1 MTKLPKTFLGVMKVS
16 AANRARP
23 GRLLSLLLIL
33 TIATLSWT
41 FWPGTTQEAR
51 LGLDLRGGTQVILT
65 PELAPGAEGTLT
77 EDQINQTVE
86 IIRQRVNGFGV
97 AEAEVTVQGSGANAA
112 IVVTVPGVNPEGITN
127 LLKQTARL
135 DFRAVLAAGTGI
147 DVTTPSASP
156 GASASPTPLPQP
168 TELPIQAATADELF
182 DQYLS
187 LNCLSPGLLQG
198 GRADDPT
205 KYMLTCSKEGF
216 EKFVLAP
223 AFITGDQVADSQAT
237 LPQQGAGG
245 WMVTLDFDSAGATK
259 LSEASNSLS
268 RLPSP
273 QNRFGIVLDGLVV
286 SAPFF
291 SEPILG
297 GKAQIE
303 GSFKAEEAQ
312 QLSQVLRYG
321 ALPVTLNIAESTSIS
336 PTLGQDQLS
345 AGLLAGAIG
354 LGLVVL
360 YLIIYYRAL
369 GFVAVF
375 SLIVAAAFLWLYIVA
390 LGRTIGFTL
399 TLAGIAGAIVA
410 IGITADSF
418 VVYFERIRDEIRDGK
433 SLRVA
438 TELAWVRARRTLLA
452 ADFVSLLAA
461 FVLYSLSVGSVRGF
475 AFTLGLTTLI
485 DVFVAFWFTHPLVTY
500 FGKSKWAE
508 TGGILTGV
516 SRKRLTSGS
525 AILSWS
531 DK

>member
-1 MTKLPKTFLGVMKVS
+1 VS

-23 GRLLSLLLIL
+23 GRLLILITL
-33 TIATLSWT
+33 VLGATIMWA
-41 FWPGTTQEAR
+41 FWPGASHEAR

-65 PELAPGAEGTLT
+65 PELAPGTEGVLT
-77 EDQINQTVE
+77 QDQINQTVE

-135 DFRAVLAAGTGI
+135 DFRAVLAAGNGI
-147 DVTTPSASP
+147 EIAVPSASP
-156 GASASPTPLPQP
+156 SASPSVSPKAVVQP
-168 TELPIQAATADELF
+168 TELPIQAATSDELYE
-182 DQYLS
+182 QYLS
-187 LNCLSPGLLQG
+187 LNCFTPGLLQG

-205 KYMLTCSKEGF
+205 KYMLTCSKDGF

-223 AFITGDQVADSQAT
+223 AFITGDQVSDSQAS

-245 WMVTLDFDSAGATK
+245 WMVTLDFDSQGATK
-259 LSEASNSLS
+259 LSEASINLS
-268 RLPSP
+268 KLPSP

-303 GSFKAEEAQ
+303 GSFKAEEAK

-354 LGLVVL
+354 LILVVI
-360 YLIIYYRAL
+360 YLLIYYRAL

-375 SLIVAAAFLWLYIVA
+375 SLIVAAGFLWLLIIA
-390 LGRTIGFTL
+390 LGRSIGFTL

-461 FVLYSLSVGSVRGF
+461 VVLYALSVGSVRGF
-475 AFTLGLTTLI
+475 AFTLGLTTVI
-485 DVFVAFWFTHPLVTY
+485 DVLVAFWFTHPLVTY
-500 FGKSKWAE
+500 FGKSSWAE
-508 TGGILTGV
+508 SGGILTGV
-516 SRKRLTSGS
+516 SRKRLIAGS
-525 AILSWS
+525 TILNGS

>member
-1 MTKLPKTFLGVMKVS
+1 VS

-23 GRLLSLLLIL
+23 GRLLILITL
-33 TIATLSWT
+33 VLGATILWA
-41 FWPGTTQEAR
+41 FWPGASHEAR

-65 PELAPGAEGTLT
+65 PELAPGTEGVLT
-77 EDQINQTVE
+77 QDQINQTVE

-135 DFRAVLAAGTGI
+135 DFRAVLAAGNGI
-147 DVTTPSASP
+147 EIAVPSASP
-156 GASASPTPLPQP
+156 SASPSVSPKAVAQP
-168 TELPIQAATADELF
+168 TELPIQAATSDELYE
-182 DQYLS
+182 QYLS
-187 LNCLSPGLLQG
+187 LNCFTPGLLQG

-205 KYMLTCSKEGF
+205 KYMLTCSKDGF

-223 AFITGDQVADSQAT
+223 AFITGDQVSDSQAS

-245 WMVTLDFDSAGATK
+245 WMVTLDFDSQGATK
-259 LSEASNSLS
+259 LSEASINLS
-268 RLPSP
+268 KLPSP

-303 GSFKAEEAQ
+303 GSFKAEEAK

-354 LGLVVL
+354 LILVVI
-360 YLIIYYRAL
+360 YLLIYYRAL

-375 SLIVAAAFLWLYIVA
+375 SLIVAAGFLWLLIIA
-390 LGRTIGFTL
+390 LGRSIGFTL

-461 FVLYSLSVGSVRGF
+461 VVLYALSVGSVRGF
-475 AFTLGLTTLI
+475 AFTLGLTTVI
-485 DVFVAFWFTHPLVTY
+485 DVLVAFWFTHPLVTY
-500 FGKSKWAE
+500 FGKSSWAE
-508 TGGILTGV
+508 SGGILTGV
-516 SRKRLTSGS
+516 SRKRLIAGS
-525 AILSWS
+525 TILNGS

>member
-1 MTKLPKTFLGVMKVS
+1 MS

-23 GRLLSLLLIL
+23 GRLLILITL
-33 TIATLSWT
+33 VLGATILWA
-41 FWPGTTQEAR
+41 FWPGASHEAR

-65 PELAPGAEGTLT
+65 PELAPGTEGVLT
-77 EDQINQTVE
+77 QDQINQTVE

-135 DFRAVLAAGTGI
+135 DFRAVLAAGNGVEI
-147 DVTTPSASP
+147 AVPSASP
-156 GASASPTPLPQP
+156 SASPSVSPKAVVQP
-168 TELPIQAATADELF
+168 TELPIQAATSDELYE
-182 DQYLS
+182 QYLS
-187 LNCLSPGLLQG
+187 LNCFTPGLLQG

-205 KYMLTCSKEGF
+205 KYMLTCSKDGF

-223 AFITGDQVADSQAT
+223 AFITGDQVSDSQAS

-245 WMVTLDFDSAGATK
+245 WMVTLDFDSQGATK
-259 LSEASNSLS
+259 LSEASITLS
-268 RLPSP
+268 KLPSP

-303 GSFKAEEAQ
+303 GSFKAEEAK

-354 LGLVVL
+354 LILVVI
-360 YLIIYYRAL
+360 YLLIYYRAL

-375 SLIVAAAFLWLYIVA
+375 SLIVAAGFLWLLIIA
-390 LGRTIGFTL
+390 LGRSIGFTL

-461 FVLYSLSVGSVRGF
+461 VVLYALSVGSVRGF
-475 AFTLGLTTLI
+475 AFTLGLTTVI
-485 DVFVAFWFTHPLVTY
+485 DVLVAFWFTHPLVTY
-500 FGKSKWAE
+500 FGKSSWAE
-508 TGGILTGV
+508 SGGILTGV
-516 SRKRLTSGS
+516 SRKRLIAGS
-525 AILSWS
+525 TILNGS

>member
-1 MTKLPKTFLGVMKVS
+1 MS
-16 AANRARP
+16 AANRSRP
-23 GRLLSLLLIL
+23 GRSLILLIIVLAL
-33 TIATLSWT
+33 TSFWA
-41 FWPGTTQEAR
+41 FWPGASHQAR

-65 PELAPGAEGTLT
+65 PELAPGTEGVLT
-77 EDQINQTVE
+77 QDQINQTVE

-97 AEAEVTVQGSGANAA
+97 AEAEVTVQGSGANSA

-147 DVTTPSASP
+147 EIPSPSSSPSASATATAAP
-156 GASASPTPLPQP
+156 VAQP
-168 TELPIQAATADELF
+168 KELPIQAATSEELY

-187 LNCLSPGLLQG
+187 LNCLTPGLLQG
-198 GRADDPT
+198 GRADDPS
-205 KYMLTCSKEGF
+205 KFMLTCSKDGF

-223 AFITGDQVADSQAT
+223 AFITGDQVSDSQAT

-245 WMVTLDFDSAGATK
+245 WMVTLDFDSQGASK
-259 LSEASNSLS
+259 LSEASIALS
-268 RLPSP
+268 KLPSP

-303 GSFKAEEAQ
+303 GSFKAEEAK

-336 PTLGQDQLS
+336 PTLGKDQLS

-354 LGLVVL
+354 LILVVI
-360 YLIIYYRAL
+360 YLLIYYRAL

-375 SLIVAAAFLWLYIVA
+375 SLVLAALFTWLFIIG

-433 SLRVA
+433 TLRVA
-438 TELAWVRARRTLLA
+438 TELGWTRARRTLLA

-461 FVLYSLSVGSVRGF
+461 IVLYALSVGSVRGF
-475 AFTLGLTTLI
+475 AFTLGLTTVI
-485 DVFVAFWFTHPLVTY
+485 DVLVAFWFTHPLVTY

-508 TGGILTGV
+508 NGGILTGV
-516 SRKRLTSGS
+516 SRKRLTAGS
-525 AILSWS
+525 SILIESE
-531 DK
+531 KK

>member
-1 MTKLPKTFLGVMKVS
+1 VS

-23 GRLLSLLLIL
+23 ARLLVLFLIVAA
-33 TIATLSWT
+33 ATTMWT
-41 FWPGTTQEAR
+41 YWPGQSTEAR

-77 EDQINQTVE
+77 QDQINQTVE

-97 AEAEVTVQGSGANAA
+97 AEAEVTVQGSGTNSA

-135 DFRAVLAAGTGI
+135 DFRAVLAAGTGLEFPAP
-147 DVTTPSASP
+147 TPSPSGTESP
-156 GASASPTPLPQP
+156 SPQP
-168 TELPIQAATADELF
+168 TPAPQPSQLPVQAATSEEIF

-187 LNCLSPGLLQG
+187 LNCLTPGLLQG
-198 GRADDPT
+198 GRSDDPT
-205 KYMLTCSKEGF
+205 KYMVTCSKDGF
-216 EKFVLAP
+216 EKFLLAP
-223 AFITGDQVADSQAT
+223 AFITGDQVSDSQAT

-245 WMVTLDFDSAGATK
+245 WMVTLDFDSLGATK
-259 LSEASNSLS
+259 LSEASIALS
-268 RLPSP
+268 KLPSP

-303 GSFKAEEAQ
+303 GSFRADEAK

-321 ALPVTLNIAESTSIS
+321 ALPVTLTIAESTSIS

-345 AGLLAGAIG
+345 AGILAGLIG

-360 YLIIYYRAL
+360 YLMLYYRAL
-369 GFVAVF
+369 GTVAVLSLVVAAGF
-375 SLIVAAAFLWLYIVA
+375 TWLLIVS

-433 SLRVA
+433 TIRVA

-461 FVLYSLSVGSVRGF
+461 IVLYALSVGSVRGF

-485 DVFVAFWFTHPLVTY
+485 DVLVAFWFTHPLVTY
-500 FGKSKWAE
+500 FGRTKWAE
-508 TGGILTGV
+508 SGGRLTGV
-516 SRKRLTSGS
+516 SRKRLTAGS
-525 AILSWS
+525 PILNESS
-531 DK
+531 KS

>member
-1 MTKLPKTFLGVMKVS
+1 MS

-23 GRLLSLLLIL
+23 GRLLILITL
-33 TIATLSWT
+33 VLGATILWA
-41 FWPGTTQEAR
+41 FWPGASHEAR

-65 PELAPGAEGTLT
+65 PELAPGTEGVLT
-77 EDQINQTVE
+77 QDQINQTVE

-135 DFRAVLAAGTGI
+135 DFRAVLAAGNGI
-147 DVTTPSASP
+147 EIAVPSASP
-156 GASASPTPLPQP
+156 SASPSVSPKAVAQP
-168 TELPIQAATADELF
+168 TELPIQAATSDELYE
-182 DQYLS
+182 QYLS
-187 LNCLSPGLLQG
+187 LNCFTPGLLQG

-205 KYMLTCSKEGF
+205 KYMLTCSKDGF

-223 AFITGDQVADSQAT
+223 AFITGDQVSDSQAS

-245 WMVTLDFDSAGATK
+245 WMVTLDFDSQGATK
-259 LSEASNSLS
+259 LSEASINLS
-268 RLPSP
+268 KLPSP

-303 GSFKAEEAQ
+303 GSFKAEEAK

-354 LGLVVL
+354 LILVVI
-360 YLIIYYRAL
+360 YLLIYYRAL

-375 SLIVAAAFLWLYIVA
+375 SLIVAAGFLWLLIIA
-390 LGRTIGFTL
+390 LGRSIGFTL

-461 FVLYSLSVGSVRGF
+461 VVLYALSVGSVRGF
-475 AFTLGLTTLI
+475 AFTLGLTTVI
-485 DVFVAFWFTHPLVTY
+485 DVLVAFWFTHPLVTY
-500 FGKSKWAE
+500 FGKSSWAE
-508 TGGILTGV
+508 SGGILTGV
-516 SRKRLTSGS
+516 SRKRLIAGS
-525 AILSWS
+525 TILNGS

>member
-1 MTKLPKTFLGVMKVS
+1 MS

-23 GRLLSLLLIL
+23 GRSLIL
-33 TIATLSWT
+33 LFIVLSATLLWT
-41 FWPGTTQEAR
+41 YWPGTSSEAR

-65 PELAPGAEGTLT
+65 PELAAGTEGVLT
-77 EDQINQTVE
+77 QDQINQTVE

-97 AEAEVTVQGSGANAA
+97 AEAEVTVQGTGANAA

-135 DFRAVLAAGTGI
+135 DFRAVLAAGAGLETPN
-147 DVTTPSASP
+147 PSASP
-156 GASASPTPLPQP
+156 GASAPAVAQP

-187 LNCLSPGLLQG
+187 LNCFSPGLLQG
-198 GRADDPT
+198 GRSDDPA
-205 KYMLTCSKEGF
+205 KFMLTCSKDGL

-223 AFITGDQVADSQAT
+223 AFITGDQVSDSQAT

-245 WMVTLDFDSAGATK
+245 WMVTLDFDSQGAIK
-259 LSEASNSLS
+259 LSEASNTLS
-268 RLPSP
+268 KLPSP
-273 QNRFGIVLDGLVV
+273 QNRFGIVLDGLVT

-303 GSFKAEEAQ
+303 GSFTSEESK
-312 QLSQVLRYG
+312 QLAQVLRYG

-360 YLIIYYRAL
+360 YLMIYYRAL
-369 GFVAVF
+369 GTVAVL
-375 SLIVAAAFLWLYIVA
+375 SLIVAAGFTWFYIIA

-438 TELAWVRARRTLLA
+438 TELGWVRARRTLLA

-461 FVLYSLSVGSVRGF
+461 IVLYALSVGSVRGF

-485 DVFVAFWFTHPLVTY
+485 DVFIAFWFTHPLVTY

-508 TGGILTGV
+508 KGGILTGV
-516 SRKRLTSGS
+516 SRKRLTAGS
-525 AILSWS
+525 QILTES
-531 DK
+531 DRT

>member
-1 MTKLPKTFLGVMKVS
+1 MS

-23 GRLLSLLLIL
+23 LRSLILLLIVTVSIIL
-33 TIATLSWT
+33 WAY
-41 FWPGTTQEAR
+41 WPGVSNQAR

-65 PELAPGAEGTLT
+65 PELAPGTEGVLT
-77 EDQINQTVE
+77 QDQINQSVE

-97 AEAEVTVQGSGANAA
+97 AEAEVTVQGSGANSA

-135 DFRAVLAAGTGI
+135 DFRAVLAAANGFE
-147 DVTTPSASP
+147 VVAPNASPSASP
-156 GASASPTPLPQP
+156 KTVVAQP
-168 TELPIQAATADELF
+168 KELPIQAASTEELY
-182 DQYLS
+182 DQYLN
-187 LNCLSPGLLQG
+187 LNCLTPGLLQG
-198 GRADDPT
+198 GKADDPT
-205 KYMLTCSKEGF
+205 KYTLTCSKDGF

-223 AFITGDQVADSQAT
+223 AFITGDQVSDSQAS

-245 WMVTLDFDSAGATK
+245 WMVLLDFDSTGASK
-259 LSEASNSLS
+259 LSEASSTLS
-268 RLPSP
+268 KLPSP

-303 GSFKAEEAQ
+303 GSFKADEAK
-312 QLSQVLRYG
+312 QLAQVLRYG
-321 ALPVTLNIAESTSIS
+321 ALPVTLTIAESTSIS

-354 LGLVVL
+354 LAFVVL

-375 SLIVAAAFLWLYIVA
+375 SLIVAAFFTWLLIIA
-390 LGRTIGFTL
+390 LGRSIGFTL

-438 TELAWVRARRTLLA
+438 TELGWVRARRTLLA

-461 FVLYSLSVGSVRGF
+461 IVLYALSVGSVRGF
-475 AFTLGLTTLI
+475 AFTLGLTTII
-485 DVFVAFWFTHPLVTY
+485 DVLVAFWFTHPLVTY
-500 FGKSKWAE
+500 FGKSNWAE
-508 TGGILTGV
+508 KGGVLTGV
-516 SRKRLTSGS
+516 SKKRLTIGS
-525 AILSWS
+525 QVLQGS
-531 DK
+531 DQA

>member
-1 MTKLPKTFLGVMKVS
+1 MS
-16 AANRARP
+16 AANRTRP
-23 GRLLSLLLIL
+23 GRSLILLLIVL
-33 TIATLSWT
+33 ASTILWT
-41 FWPGTTQEAR
+41 YWPGASHEAR

-65 PELAPGAEGTLT
+65 PELAPGTEGVLT
-77 EDQINQTVE
+77 QDQINQTVE

-97 AEAEVTVQGSGANAA
+97 AEAEVTVQGSGDSAA

-135 DFRAVLAAGTGI
+135 DFRAVLAAGSGFE
-147 DVTTPSASP
+147 VSNPSPSPSATE
-156 GASASPTPLPQP
+156 SAKPSSQP
-168 TELPIQAATADELF
+168 TELPIQAATSEELY
-182 DQYLS
+182 DQYLN
-187 LNCLSPGLLQG
+187 LNCLTPGLLQG

-205 KYMLTCSKEGF
+205 KYMLTCSKDGF

-223 AFITGDQVADSQAT
+223 AFITGDQVSDSQAS

-245 WMVTLDFDSAGATK
+245 WMVTLDFDSQGATK
-259 LSEASNSLS
+259 LSEASISLS
-268 RLPSP
+268 KLPSP

-303 GSFKAEEAQ
+303 GAFKAEEAK
-312 QLSQVLRYG
+312 QLAQVLRYG
-321 ALPVTLNIAESTSIS
+321 ALPVTLNIAESTTIS

-354 LGLVVL
+354 LALVVV

-375 SLIVAAAFLWLYIVA
+375 SLVAAAGFLWLLIIA

-461 FVLYSLSVGSVRGF
+461 IVLYALSVGSVRGF
-475 AFTLGLTTLI
+475 AFTLGLTTVI
-485 DVFVAFWFTHPLVTY
+485 DVLVAFWFTHPLVTY

-508 TGGILTGV
+508 KGGILTGV
-516 SRKRLTSGS
+516 SRNRLTAGS
-525 AILSWS
+525 KVLTGSEN
-531 DK
+531 